1 MRGTHKV
8 IALAGSAAFALTPPR
23 FDIPISAT
31 TIAER
36 VNTSREAISTR
47 RDRMIPK
54 PIYV

>member
-1 MRGTHKV
+1 MDRPTDGDGE
-8 IALAGSAAFALTPPR
+8 GSAAFALTPPR
-23 FDIPISAT
+23 LNTPISAT

-36 VNTSREAISTR
+36 VKRSRVATSTR